1 MNMLALQL
9 HPMFRSL
16 SDDARA
22 QVLKLM
28 VRRKVE
34 PDTVIMKQGEAGDD
48 MFVLKRG
55 TCTVHVRGQNTN
67 PDSHGKEVATLME
80 PDFFGDVALTQA
92 NALRTVSSFAPRH
105 LPFSQLP
112 RLTPP
117 LINRH
122 QHRLPLFRK
131 QRASC
136 LDFHVARFRNCK
148 KRAHPSRKV

>member
-28 VRRKVE
+28 VTRTVE
-34 PDTVIMKQGEAGDD
+34 PGTVIMKQGEAGDD

-55 TCTVHVRGQNTN
+55 TCAVHVRGKTTSN
-67 PDSHGKEVATLME
+67 DCHGDEVATLTE

-105 LPFSQLP
+105 LFFSFHNF
-112 RLTPP
+112 TVS
-117 LINRH
+117 H
-122 QHRLPLFRK
+122 QCRSNCVKPGHHYFENSMR
-131 QRASC
+131 
-136 LDFHVARFRNCK
+136 VAWIF
-148 KRAHPSRKV
+148 S